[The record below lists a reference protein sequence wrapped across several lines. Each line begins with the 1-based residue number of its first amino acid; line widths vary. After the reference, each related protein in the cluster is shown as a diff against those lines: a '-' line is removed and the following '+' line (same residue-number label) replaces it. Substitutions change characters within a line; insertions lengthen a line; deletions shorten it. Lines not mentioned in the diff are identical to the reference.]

1 VDLAAAALDREAGM
15 GTFGTG
21 PFSSDSALDLL
32 DELAGQPSDQR
43 RQALER
49 TFSQVRDHPGLL
61 WGKFAP
67 DQIVAAAAIVAAGL
81 PGGEDIR
88 QELSDQAYD
97 ANMLIVPAPGQQL
110 TTLALQALLA
120 AAGPGGPWHQGWVD
134 QQTAADARQ
143 TIDRLTE
150 ILTASNSHETS

>member
-1 VDLAAAALDREAGM
+1 VDLAAAALDREADM

-32 DELAGQPSDQR
+32 DKLAGQHPDQR

-49 TFSQVRDHPGLL
+49 IFSQVRDDPGLL
-61 WGKFAP
+61 WRKFVP
-67 DQIVAAAAIVAAGL
+67 DEIVAAAAIVAAGL

-97 ANMLIVPAPGQQL
+97 PNRLIVPAPGQEL
-110 TTLALQALLA
+110 TTLALQALLV

-134 QQTAADARQ
+134 QQTAAGARQ
-143 TIDRLTE
+143 TIDRLTG
-150 ILTASNSHETS
+150 ILTRE